1 MLSEILPYL
10 GVPSDTTE
18 TESTSSS
25 NLVLVPDVRN
35 KTVAEA
41 EKILKDAGFRVK
53 TYVDG
58 DANTLLVSDQTPKP
72 GISLRKDSLIV
83 LYGEGSSVSTSVT
96 VPNLKNMNASEAIA
110 TLKEQNL
117 NISIDGSGIVITQ
130 DYLEGEQVPEGTAI
144 RVTMKQTL
152 TDAH

>member
-1 MLSEILPYL
+1 M
-10 GVPSDTTE
+10 
-18 TESTSSS
+18 
-25 NLVLVPDVRN
+25 
-35 KTVAEA
+35 
-41 EKILKDAGFRVK
+41 
-53 TYVDG
+53 
-58 DANTLLVSDQTPKP
+58 LVSDQTPKP